1 TEATAT
7 DANDEIL
14 ASQTKTLGLTK
25 ADNLN
30 PAFYDHV
37 ENGRT
42 SSRATTNTGNTTLH
56 AMTNSDSPVL
66 AGFSCKV
73 GATVVTLPVAS
84 LAPGASIVCT
94 GTHSITQGDLDAGK
108 FADAAS
114 ASSTEATATDA
125 NDEILASQTK
135 TLGLTKAD
143 NLNPAFYD
151 HVGQVVTY
159 KIATTHA
166 CTPATYPVTISDSP
180 VLTSFSCKVGATVVT
195 LPVASLAPGASI
207 VCTGTHSFTQGVLHP
222 PKSTLSPYTT
232 LSDLTATDANDE
244 ILASQTKTLGL
255 TKADSLNPAFY
266 DHVGQVVTYTLTAKN
281 GRASCRETV

>member
-159 KIATTHA
+159 TLTATKDRKSAVHGKTVAHA
-166 CTPATYPVTISDSP
+166 PGRASYNR
-180 VLTSFSCKVGATVVT
+180 KVGANVVN

-207 VCTGTHSFTQGVLHP
+207 VCTGTHSISQGGLHAGKLGDSRSALCTYDP
-222 PKSTLSPYTT
+222 
-232 LSDLTATDANDE
+232 ATDANDE

-266 DHVGQVVTYTLTAKN
+266 DHVGQVVTYTLTA
-281 GRASCRETV
+281 T